1 MARRPVTHLD
11 VEQSGRSTS
20 AGIARAHLFE
30 VVVGR
35 QKRIDHY
42 IDYFGGGGR
51 RTVVTSDPCGE
62 SLLDAEDAR

>member
-11 VEQSGRSTS
+11 AEQSGRSTS

-30 VVVGR
+30 VAVGR

-42 IDYFGGGGR
+42 IDYFGGSAR
-51 RTVVTSDPCGE
+51 RAVVTSDPCGE
-62 SLLDAEDAR
+62 SLLDVDGVR